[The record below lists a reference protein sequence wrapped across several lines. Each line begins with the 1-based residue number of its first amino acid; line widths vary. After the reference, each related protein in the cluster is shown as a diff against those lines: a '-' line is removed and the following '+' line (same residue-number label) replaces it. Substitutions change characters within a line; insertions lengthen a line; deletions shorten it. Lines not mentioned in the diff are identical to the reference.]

1 MKILIALTYYRPHV
15 SGLTIYVER
24 LATGLAARGHD
35 VTVLTSQHDPALP
48 RTAEVDGVRVV
59 RVPVAVRIGKGVL
72 MPSFGRVATRLLRE
86 HDAVSIHLPQFEAA
100 SLALRARLLGRP
112 ATLTYH
118 CDLQLPP
125 GLFNR
130 VVDRVVA
137 SSNFVAALSADAIVA
152 YTEDYAESVPL
163 LRRFRRKIS
172 VVPPPVVMPPVEDE
186 AVATFRAAHGSSP
199 SASGPTIGM
208 AARFA
213 TEKGI
218 DVLLDALP
226 LVEERHPGVRVLYA
240 GPYESIQGEERY
252 RERLLPRIEALGSR
266 WRFLG
271 QLDPVREM
279 PAFLA
284 GLDCLVVPSVNSTE
298 SFGLVQVEAMLCGT
312 PVVASALPGVREVI
326 RQTGMGEVVAVRDP
340 AALAGAI
347 CRVLE
352 RPDAYRRPREEI
364 ARIYD
369 LDATIASYEKLL
381 GRQPRAEAPKERR
394 ELGEASAPR
403 SGPARVSYGIVT
415 RAPSGAVGRAR
426 TSTRLAPVLE
436 AGFTALGAPLFGK
449 VVPVARGPAAGLRL
463 RGERRSLVWISGSA
477 ERAVQEAL
485 LSHLRRGDTFV
496 DAGASIGFFSL
507 LGARVVGTEGRV
519 VAFEPQPAAARSIR
533 ENAALNGFAN
543 VTVVDA
549 ALSFHTGDA
558 LLEGVGEATAHVTA
572 RSTDR
577 AVRVPCVTLD
587 GFLAEHA
594 DLRPALVKIDVE
606 GHETGVMDGM
616 VATLGSQRPAL
627 IVECH
632 AAAAGIVARLER
644 AGYHVSVLG
653 SSASAA
659 AAGHGSHLLAVA
671 TTRGPEHV

>member
-24 LATGLAARGHD
+24 LARGLAARGHE

-48 RTAEVDGVRVV
+48 LTDEVDGVRIV
-59 RVPVAVRIGKGVL
+59 RVPVALRIGKGVL

-100 SLALRARLLGRP
+100 SLAVRARLLGRP
-112 ATLTYH
+112 AALTYH

-137 SSNFVAALSADAIVA
+137 GSNSIAASAANVIVV
-152 YTEDYAESVPL
+152 YTADYAESVPL
-163 LRRFRRKIS
+163 LRRARRKLR
-172 VVPPPVVMPPVEDE
+172 VVPPPVVMPPVGDE
-186 AVATFRAAHGSSP
+186 AVAAFRDRHGLSSAD
-199 SASGPTIGM
+199 ASEPAIGM

-226 LVEERHPGVRVLYA
+226 VVQQRHPDVRVLYA
-240 GPYESIQGEERY
+240 GPYESINGEERY
-252 RERLLPRIEALGSR
+252 RERLLPRIDALGPS

-271 QLDPVREM
+271 QLDPVDEM

-312 PVVASALPGVREVI
+312 PVVASALPGVRDVV
-326 RQTGMGEVVAVRDP
+326 RRTGMGEVVPVRDS
-340 AALAGAI
+340 AALAAAI

-352 RPDAYRRPREEI
+352 RPDAYRRPRAEI
-364 ARIYD
+364 AAMYD
-369 LDATIASYEKLL
+369 LDATITSYEELL
-381 GRQPRAEAPKERR
+381 GRQPPVAEQQAAGP
-394 ELGEASAPR
+394 SAPR
-403 SGPARVSYGIVT
+403 SVPARVSYGIVT

-426 TSTRLAPVLE
+426 TSTRLAPALE
-436 AGFTALGAPLFGK
+436 AGFTALGTPLFGK
-449 VVPVARGPAAGLRL
+449 VVRVAAGPAAGLLL
-463 RGERRSLVWISGSA
+463 RGERRSLVWMSGSA

-485 LSHLRRGDTFV
+485 LAHLRRGDTFV

-507 LGARVVGTEGRV
+507 LGARIVGADGRV
-519 VAFEPQPAAARSIR
+519 VAFEPQPAAAESIR
-533 ENAALNGFAN
+533 ENAELNGFGN
-543 VTVVDA
+543 ITVVDA
-549 ALSFHTGDA
+549 ALSSHTGDA
-558 LLEGVGEATAHVTA
+558 LLEGVGEATARVTTQ
-572 RSTDR
+572 STNG
-577 AVRVPCVTLD
+577 AVRVQCLTLD
-587 GFLAEHA
+587 GFLAERH
-594 DLRPALVKIDVE
+594 LRPALVKIDVE
-606 GHETGVMDGM
+606 GHETGVVDGM
-616 VATLGSQRPAL
+616 AETLASDRPAL

-632 AAAAGIVARLER
+632 AAAAAIVDRLER

-653 SSASAA
+653 SSGSAE

-671 TTRGPEHV
+671 SRDGGTA